1 MWETTGWNH
10 KKCDSFTSS
19 SLSLSLL
26 FLWICPQVW
35 RGHGW
40 NLPDSSPPP
49 ISKAFNFGLRA
60 PLWLW
65 VWGHNKLRI
74 ILKQHICFVA
84 PAMFKTLCFLLL
96 SGNLRQS
103 LCYDNIMIFL
113 DNWKS
118 LLGDIHKRRRNFL
131 RGEGCLN
138 FDVARYENVEVR

>member
-1 MWETTGWNH
+1 MGKNLQPYIRGRIQNIEKYSIMWETTGWNH

-49 ISKAFNFGLRA
+49 ISKAFNFGLWA

-65 VWGHNKLRI
+65 VWGHNELRI
-74 ILKQHICFVA
+74 ILKQHSYFLA
-84 PAMFKTLCFLLL
+84 PAMFKILALLHL
-96 SGNLRQS
+96 SGVLRQS
-103 LCYDNIMIFL
+103 LLQYF
-113 DNWKS
+113 WKIQS
-118 LLGDIHKRRRNFL
+118 H
-131 RGEGCLN
+131 
-138 FDVARYENVEVR
+138 Y